1 MARVV
6 CIADA
11 FDAMISDRPYRSG
24 MEPGQALAEIEANAG
39 TQFDP
44 FLARAFVPI
53 VRREYGLERTPY
65 DPESIAGMLKSIS
78 SVLLQGGNTQSNVET
93 LLGEIEDA
101 VRSFKE
107 TIASFRDKMIRTLK
121 NRKP

>member
-1 MARVV
+1 
-6 CIADA
+6 
-11 FDAMISDRPYRSG
+11 
-24 MEPGQALAEIEANAG
+24 
-39 TQFDP
+39 
-44 FLARAFVPI
+44 
-53 VRREYGLERTPY
+53 
-65 DPESIAGMLKSIS
+65 MLKSIS